1 MPIVARKKAETKGAA
16 AVAIVDA
23 VDERREF
30 LAPII
35 VGREQ
40 IRLVIIGRHQVE
52 QHDADGKRFVAR
64 HARPDFLEAGEQK
77 AGVARFVKIG
87 FVPPAAKIPDPGKM
101 HAEPPAV
108 VVAAAQ
114 PLGRLGQEMLRENV
128 GDENEIAGA
137 RVAHDIPV
145 LPPGAADM
153 RDVSAFKP
161 FSGCRRHARNSRSA
175 IPFPTRL

>member
-1 MPIVARKKAETKGAA
+1 MSYNSRLRRISGRLSFVTTTSPSGFCRSDPILPRNTFGAMPIVARKKAETKGAA

-77 AGVARFVKIG
+77 AG
-87 FVPPAAKIPDPGKM
+87 
-101 HAEPPAV
+101 
-108 VVAAAQ
+108 
-114 PLGRLGQEMLRENV
+114 
-128 GDENEIAGA
+128 
-137 RVAHDIPV
+137 
-145 LPPGAADM
+145 
-153 RDVSAFKP
+153 
-161 FSGCRRHARNSRSA
+161 
-175 IPFPTRL
+175 